1 MDPYSRNQPRK
12 GPGLS
17 PWHIV
22 TIVALIAAIAVGLYF
37 LFERIPEPSR
47 PIAVK
52 PGDQARAI
60 ITQIKDQ
67 GDLANLDDTF
77 SKAQAFIDSGR
88 LTDAHLLL
96 FYAARKGHPSSARLL
111 GGMYDPITH
120 SSTSS
125 IMDEPDVAQ
134 AYKWY
139 KKAIEGGD
147 RTAEIRLEAL
157 KVWVER
163 KASEGNEQAKS
174 LLEQWR

>member
-22 TIVALIAAIAVGLYF
+22 TIVALIASIAVGLYF
-37 LFERIPEPSR
+37 LFEKIPEPSR
-47 PIAVK
+47 PLAVK

-60 ITQIKDQ
+60 IAQLKLTRDVS
-67 GDLANLDDTF
+67 NLDEAF
-77 SKAQAFIDSGR
+77 GKAEGFLDSGR

-96 FYAARKGHPSSARLL
+96 FYGARKGHPASARLL

-120 SSTSS
+120 SSTTS
-125 IMDEPDVAQ
+125 IMDEPDAAQ

-139 KKAIEGGD
+139 TKAVEGGD

-163 KASEGNEQAKS
+163 NANDGNEEAQL
-174 LLEQWR
+174 LLERWR